1 MADVQGTIA
10 HKTHDERKTPE
21 ELRRKWGVEPG
32 QLWLIPA
39 RGGWHRLLVDDA
51 TKEENLDR
59 LLDGRRIATVA
70 TDPPYSSG
78 GLFASARQSG
88 SVDKYKQSGSKID
101 YPEFFGDTRD
111 QRSWTRWMSNWLQIF
126 LARAE
131 ESAYLFTFT
140 DWRQMP
146 ATTDALQWAGWT
158 WRGTN
163 VWDKG
168 GASRAPHCGYF
179 RHQAE
184 YAVWATKGRVPRK
197 ASGGH
202 AGVKHAP
209 SPRDKKHVAQKP
221 LDVMQWL
228 LEINTGLVVD
238 PFVGSGTTIL
248 AADKLGRPC
257 CAAEMSPAIAAVC
270 LERLAEVGKR
280 PRVKG

>member
-1 MADVQGTIA
+1 MTDAQGNIG
-10 HKTHDERKTPE
+10 HDSHAERKTPE
-21 ELRRKWGVEPG
+21 ELQEKWGVEPG

-51 TKEENLDR
+51 TKPENLDR
-59 LLDGRRIATVA
+59 LLGGRRIATVA

-88 SVDKYKQSGSKID
+88 SVDKYKQGGSKIE

-111 QRSWTRWMSNWLQIF
+111 QRSWTRWMANWLQVY
-126 LARAE
+126 LTRAE

-146 ATTDALQWAGWT
+146 STTDALQWAGWT

-168 GASRAPHCGYF
+168 GASRK
-179 RHQAE
+179 E
-184 YAVWATKGRVPRK
+184 
-197 ASGGH
+197 SGGH
-202 AGVKHAP
+202 AGVKFSP

-221 LDVMQWL
+221 VDVMQWL

-257 CAAEMSPAIAAVC
+257 YAAEMSPAIAAVC
-270 LERLAEVGKR
+270 LERLKEAGKR
-280 PRVKG
+280 PRLAA